1 MTVTYLVAIDLLD
14 PTTIAD
20 TALDIED
27 ALAENGLEITSVT
40 PWARPAAGE
49 ISEAPPPLF

>member
-20 TALDIED
+20 TALDIDD
-27 ALAENGLEITSVT
+27 ALAENGLEVTSVT
-40 PWARPAAGE
+40 PWARPSVGE
-49 ISEAPPPLF
+49 TSEAPPPLF

>member
-1 MTVTYLVAIDLLD
+1 MTVTYLVAIDLFD

-27 ALAENGLEITSVT
+27 ALAENGLEVTSVT
-40 PWARPAAGE
+40 PWARPATGE